1 MSARQAT
8 AIENTERRIAALECS
23 LRCYREGFPAAAAKV
38 SIQLDA
44 AWSHLAE
51 LETER

>member
-8 AIENTERRIAALECS
+8 AIENTERRIAALEC
-23 LRCYREGFPAAAAKV
+23 REGFPAAAAKV